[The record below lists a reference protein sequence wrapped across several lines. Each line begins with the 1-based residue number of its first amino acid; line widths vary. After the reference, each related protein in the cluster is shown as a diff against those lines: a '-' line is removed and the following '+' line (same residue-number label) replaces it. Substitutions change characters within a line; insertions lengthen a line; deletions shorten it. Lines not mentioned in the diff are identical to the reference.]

1 MSKKLLIAVNL
12 VNFCFILL
20 LLFKVGSIDSDK
32 SVTLLYFY
40 YPILLGVNLL
50 LGIVFQFVLPKKAR
64 VFFIS
69 TGILLLAAIPIIFIV
84 STFE

>member
-1 MSKKLLIAVNL
+1 MNKKLLIAVNL
-12 VNFCFILL
+12 VNFCFILI
-20 LLFKVGSIDSDK
+20 LLFRMRSIDSDK

-50 LGIVFQFVLPKKAR
+50 LGIVFQLVLPNKAR

-69 TGILLLAAIPIIFIV
+69 TGILLLAVIPIIFIV
-84 STFE
+84 SGYP

>member
-1 MSKKLLIAVNL
+1 MIAVNL
-12 VNFCFILL
+12 VNFCFVLM
-20 LLFKVGSIDSDK
+20 LLFKMKSIDSDK

-40 YPILLGVNLL
+40 YPILLGINLL
-50 LGIVFQFVLPKKAR
+50 LGIVFQLILPKKAR

-69 TGILLLAAIPIIFIV
+69 TGILLLAAIPVIFIV